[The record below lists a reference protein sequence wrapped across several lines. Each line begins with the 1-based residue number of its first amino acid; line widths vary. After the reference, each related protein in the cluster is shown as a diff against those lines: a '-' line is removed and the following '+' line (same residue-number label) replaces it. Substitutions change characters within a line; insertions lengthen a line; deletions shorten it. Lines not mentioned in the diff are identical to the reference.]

1 MEHFEPSLR
10 ESVGVLWVSY
20 KQGQR
25 LTLTTGARLGPYEV
39 QSPIGAGGMGEV
51 YRARDTRLDRA
62 VAIKLLPASF
72 ADRPERRQR
81 FRQEARAIS
90 SLQHPHICTLFDVG
104 EQDGQ
109 VFLVLEY
116 LEGETLDDRL
126 VRGPLPS
133 ADVLLY
139 ATQIASALD
148 HAHRAQIV
156 HRDLKPSNV
165 MLTESGTKLLDFGLA
180 MGPALAP
187 VGMST
192 TVSFAHQKLTAEGM
206 LIGTFQYMA
215 PEQLEG
221 KQADART
228 DVFALGAVLYE
239 MATGRKAFEGESQ
252 ASLIASILTGH
263 PPAITSTRTAIDS
276 DTSLIALEHVV
287 ERCLAKNPDERWQTM
302 RDVKLELEWIAKGKP
317 SVRARS
323 ASPRRFRPREAAAW
337 GIALVAL
344 VAAATL
350 ALTQFRNAPVE
361 ATRFV
366 VSPPPGT
373 TTAVS
378 ESRTRM
384 AISPDGRRL
393 AMVIAKDGR
402 QQIWV
407 RSLDSVTAE
416 PLASTDGAI
425 SPFWSPDSRFVGFFS
440 PGEGALKKVE
450 VTGGPARIIC
460 AARADSV
467 PAWGADGTIL
477 FTQFLDGIYRV
488 SADGGTPTRLTQI
501 DRSKRELNHYWPQFL
516 PGGNFLYMATA
527 LEPTGLRDTPSVY
540 VASLDS
546 PTPTLLTRLHSRMTY
561 AAPGYLLFVQDGALM
576 AQRFDATNLRL
587 LGEPTRV
594 ADGVQHIRTVGN
606 GSFSV
611 SANGVLAYQG
621 AGTDSRVVWSDRR
634 GNLTDTGW
642 ASQDYG
648 TLEVAPDGKRVA
660 VDVTDPRTGTGDIW
674 IADVSRGAPIRFT
687 SDPGDE
693 SRPIWS
699 PDGSRILFRSTR
711 GGPESLRIGSAA
723 PNLYVKVVGTGSE
736 ELLVADPIP
745 LHPEDWSRDNQWIT
759 YTRIT
764 QQTGS
769 DIWLA
774 PASKRGKPFPWAS
787 ERFDERD
794 ARFSPDSRLVAF
806 VSTEAGPPE
815 VYVAPLGQPG
825 ARKRIS
831 VGGGTTPQWSHD
843 GRELFYAAGD
853 NRTIMQVTI
862 QPGSTF
868 AAGAPTRLFSIGASP
883 AAPSGLGGI
892 VYDVSPDGRF
902 LISIPDRQPPSS
914 LITIVLNWT
923 AALTD

>member
-1 MEHFEPSLR
+1 M
-10 ESVGVLWVSY
+10 
-20 KQGQR
+20 
-25 LTLTTGARLGPYEV
+25 TLTSGARLGPYEV

-72 ADRPERRQR
+72 ADRPDRRQR
-81 FRQEARAIS
+81 FRIEARAIS

-126 VRGPLPS
+126 IHGPLPS

-165 MLTESGTKLLDFGLA
+165 MLTESGAKLLDFGLA

-187 VGMST
+187 TATST
-192 TVSFAHQKLTAEGM
+192 TASFAHNKLTVEGT
-206 LIGTFQYMA
+206 LIGTFEYMS

-228 DVFALGAVLYE
+228 DIFAFGAVLYE

-252 ASLIASILTGH
+252 ASLIASILTEH
-263 PPAITSTRTAIDS
+263 PPAITSTRSTLENDPA
-276 DTSLIALEHVV
+276 LAALEHVV

-302 RDVKLELEWIAKGKP
+302 RDVKLELDWIAKGRTSTRAP
-317 SVRARS
+317 APIRRRVR
-323 ASPRRFRPREAAAW
+323 RREVAAW
-337 GIALVAL
+337 SLALVAI
-344 VAAATL
+344 VTAATL
-350 ALTQFRNAPVE
+350 AILRFRSTPVE
-361 ATRFV
+361 TTRFI
-366 VSPPPGT
+366 VSLPPGT

-393 AMVIAKDGR
+393 AMVVAKDGR
-402 QQIWV
+402 QQIWI
-407 RSLDSVTAE
+407 RSLESVTAE
-416 PLASTDGAI
+416 PLPSTEGGL

-440 PGEGALKKVE
+440 PGEGVLKRVE

-460 AARADSV
+460 KALADSV
-467 PAWGADGTIL
+467 PTWGADGTIL
-477 FTQFLDGIYRV
+477 FNQFLDGIFRV
-488 SADGGTPTRLTQI
+488 SADGGTPTRVTQV
-501 DRSKRELNHYWPQFL
+501 DKSKRELNHYWPQFL

-527 LEPTGLRDTPSVY
+527 LEPTGLRATPSVY
-540 VASLDS
+540 VGSLDS
-546 PTPTLLTRLHSRMTY
+546 PKPTLLTRLHSRMTY
-561 AAPGYLLFVQDGALM
+561 AEPGYLLFVQDGALM
-576 AQRFDATNLRL
+576 AQRFDATSLRL
-587 LGEPTRV
+587 VGEPTRV

-621 AGTDSRVVWSDRR
+621 AGTESHVIWSDRR

-642 ASQDYG
+642 ATQDYG
-648 TLEVAPDGKRVA
+648 TLEFSPDGQRVA
-660 VDVTDPRTGTGDIW
+660 VDVADPRTGTSDIW
-674 IADVSRGAPIRFT
+674 IADVSRGAPVRFT
-687 SDPGDE
+687 SDPEDE
-693 SRPIWS
+693 SRPVWS

-723 PNLYVKVVGTGSE
+723 PNLYVRVVGTGSE
-736 ELLVADPIP
+736 ELLVLDRIP
-745 LHPEDWSRDNQWIT
+745 LHPEDWSADNQWVA

-764 QQTGS
+764 QQTNA

-774 PASKRGKPFPWAS
+774 PLSKGGKPFPWSS

-806 VSTEAGPPE
+806 VSTEAGSPE
-815 VYVAPLGQPG
+815 VYVAPVREPG

-843 GRELFYAAGD
+843 GRELFYAAAD
-853 NRTIMQVTI
+853 NRTIMAVTI
-862 QPGSTF
+862 QPGPTLV
-868 AAGAPTRLFSIGASP
+868 AGAPTRLFSIGASP

-892 VYDVSPDGRF
+892 VYDVSRDGRF
-902 LISIPDRQPPSS
+902 LISIPDGQPPSS
-914 LITIVLNWT
+914 LITVVLNW
-923 AALTD
+923 AAGLNN

>member
-1 MEHFEPSLR
+1 M
-10 ESVGVLWVSY
+10 
-20 KQGQR
+20 
-25 LTLTTGARLGPYEV
+25 TLTSGARLGPYEI

-81 FRQEARAIS
+81 FRIEARAIS

-156 HRDLKPSNV
+156 HRDLKPGNV

-180 MGPALAP
+180 MGPALAL
-187 VGMST
+187 SAT
-192 TVSFAHQKLTAEGM
+192 SETVSFAHDKLTVEGT

-228 DVFALGAVLYE
+228 DVFAFGAVLYE
-239 MATGRKAFEGESQ
+239 MATGRKAFDGDSQ
-252 ASLIASILTGH
+252 ASLIASILTEH
-263 PPAITSTRTAIDS
+263 PPAITSARTALDS
-276 DTSLIALEHVV
+276 DRSLVALEHVV

-302 RDVKLELEWIAKGKP
+302 RDVKLELDWIAKGRVSTRP
-317 SVRARS
+317 STSIR
-323 ASPRRFRPREAAAW
+323 RRFLRREAAAW
-337 GIALVAL
+337 AVALVAIL
-344 VAAATL
+344 AAATL
-350 ALTQFRNAPVE
+350 AIWPFRSSPVE

-366 VSPPPGT
+366 VSLPPGT

-378 ESRTRM
+378 ESRTRI
-384 AISPDGRRL
+384 ALSPDGRRL
-393 AMVIAKDGR
+393 AMVLARDGR
-402 QQIWV
+402 QQIWI

-450 VTGGPARIIC
+450 VTGGPARTIC
-460 AARADSV
+460 AAQADGV
-467 PAWGADGTIL
+467 PTWGTDGTIL

-488 SADGGTPTRLTQI
+488 SADGGTPTRVTHI
-501 DRSKRELNHYWPQFL
+501 DKSKGELNHYWPQFL
-516 PGGNFLYMATA
+516 SGGNFLYVATA
-527 LEPTGLRDTPSVY
+527 LEATGLRAIPSVY
-540 VASLDS
+540 VASFGPPT

-561 AAPGYLLFVQDGALM
+561 VAPGYLLFVQEGALM
-576 AQRFDATNLRL
+576 AQRFDTTTLRL
-587 LGEPTRV
+587 VGEPARI
-594 ADGVQHIRTVGN
+594 ADGVLHLRTVGN
-606 GSFSV
+606 GSFSL

-621 AGTDSRVVWSDRR
+621 AGIDSRVVWSDRR
-634 GNLTDTGW
+634 GNITDTGW
-642 ASQDYG
+642 ATQGYG
-648 TLEVAPDGKRVA
+648 TLEFSPDGERVA
-660 VDVTDPRTGTGDIW
+660 VDVADPRTGTGDIW
-674 IADVSRGAPIRFT
+674 IADASRGAPVRFT
-687 SDPGDE
+687 SDPEDE
-693 SRPIWS
+693 SRPVWS
-699 PDGSRILFRSTR
+699 PDGSRLLFRSNR

-723 PNLYVKVVGTGSE
+723 PNLYVRVVGTGE
-736 ELLVADPIP
+736 EEMLVVDPIP
-745 LHPEDWSRDNQWIT
+745 LHPEHWSGDNRWIAYVRNT
-759 YTRIT
+759 QRTRA
-764 QQTGS
+764 
-769 DIWLA
+769 DIWLVS
-774 PASKRGKPFPWAS
+774 PAKGGKPFPFAN

-794 ARFSPDSRLVAF
+794 PRFSPNSRWIAF

-815 VYVAPLGQPG
+815 VYVAPVGEPG

-831 VGGGTTPQWSHD
+831 VGGGTTPRWSHD
-843 GRELFYAAGD
+843 GRELFYAAAD
-853 NRTIMQVTI
+853 NRTIMQVAI

-868 AAGAPTRLFSIGASP
+868 VAGTPTRLFSIGPTPVGS
-883 AAPSGLGGI
+883 SGFGGM

-902 LISIPDRQPPSS
+902 LISVPDGEPSSS
-914 LITIVLNWT
+914 LITVVLNWT
-923 AALTD
+923 AALNN